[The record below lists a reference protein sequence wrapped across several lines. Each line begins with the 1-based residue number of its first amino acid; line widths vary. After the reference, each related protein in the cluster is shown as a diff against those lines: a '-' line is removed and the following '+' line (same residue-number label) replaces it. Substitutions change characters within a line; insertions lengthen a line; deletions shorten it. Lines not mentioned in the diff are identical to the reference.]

1 MTNKPKRDHFD
12 GAVPAEQ
19 YFTANLKSNSNVK
32 EHLKSKSSARINI
45 SKADTRKVRE
55 SHIQTEITRYLR
67 SCGAWVHKAK
77 ALNVVGDGI
86 AVPTQQGV
94 PDLLVCYDGVF
105 LGLEIKAATNKAK
118 VSGEQLA
125 QMSNIISS
133 GGIAAVVWSV
143 EQVEAI
149 IDAID
154 SEMSADEI
162 CYMTASYLKHCS

>member
-19 YFTANLKSNSNVK
+19 YFAANLKSNSGIK
-32 EHLKSKSSARINI
+32 EHLKSRASARINI
-45 SKADTRKVRE
+45 NKADARKVRE

-67 SCGAWVHKAK
+67 SRGAWVHKAK

-94 PDLLVCYDGVF
+94 PDLLVCYEGVF
-105 LGLEIKAATNKAK
+105 LGLEVKAATNKAK
-118 VSGEQLA
+118 VTGEQLA
-125 QMSNIISS
+125 QMDLIAAS
-133 GGIAAVVWSV
+133 GGISAVVWSCD
-143 EQVEAI
+143 QVEAI
-149 IDAID
+149 LDAID
-154 SEMSADEI
+154 QDQSADEI